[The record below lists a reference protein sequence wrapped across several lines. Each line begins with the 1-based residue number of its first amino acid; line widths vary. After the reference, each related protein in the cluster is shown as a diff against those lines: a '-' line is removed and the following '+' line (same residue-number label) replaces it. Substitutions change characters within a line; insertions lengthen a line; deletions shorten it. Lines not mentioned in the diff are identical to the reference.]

1 MVLKWLLET
10 TRSPPH
16 LRLSTQP
23 VVSICTDT
31 ARVQPTVTLD
41 IDNNS
46 SAAAAHSE
54 SESDE
59 SDEED
64 VD

>member
-1 MVLKWLLET
+1 MET
-10 TRSPPH
+10 TRSPATPP
-16 LRLSTQP
+16 TQP

-31 ARVQPTVTLD
+31 ARVQPTVTPD

-46 SAAAAHSE
+46 SAAAHSE
-54 SESDE
+54 SESDG
-59 SDEED
+59 DAAED